1 MLATTGSVALVVYQW
16 AGLDFL
22 RRGWINL
29 DLIWVAV
36 LATCGVILLFA

>member
-1 MLATTGSVALVVYQW
+1 MLAAIAAISLIVYNW
-16 AGLDFL
+16 VGVDFL

-36 LATCGVILLFA
+36 LVTCGVILLFA

>member
-1 MLATTGSVALVVYQW
+1 MLAAIAAISLIVYNW
-16 AGLDFL
+16 VGVDFL

-36 LATCGVILLFA
+36 LATCGVVLLVA